1 MVKVKKEQMLLS
13 ISAIL
18 ILGMLLRFVYQP
30 QIGKITRLK
39 SELMKTS
46 QELRES
52 QMLIEQ
58 NPSKNDEGEPRQK
71 FAIKNEVNE
80 ILSFLTESAEETDVT
95 LSSVS
100 QRSPVRKEFYEEIP
114 IEIEFTAEYGKIL
127 DYLDRIG
134 TFPKLLRIGNLE
146 ITRDEA
152 ALHRLM
158 VRLLVKTYV
167 LPE

>member
-1 MVKVKKEQMLLS
+1 MAKTKREQILLG
-13 ISAIL
+13 ISTIF
-18 ILGMLLRFVYQP
+18 ILGMLFKFVYQP
-30 QIGKITRLK
+30 EIGKITRLK

-46 QELRES
+46 QELRET
-52 QMLIEQ
+52 QMLVEQ
-58 NPSKNDEGEPRQK
+58 SPSKNDEGEHKQK

-134 TFPKLLRIGNLE
+134 TFPKLLRIGNME

-152 ALHRLM
+152 ALHGLM
-158 VRLLVKTYV
+158 VKLLVKTYV